1 MLSDLPPRIDRAVK
15 PPSLTRSATSAQDR
29 LFGNSVTNSSAKD
42 QNIPTADEIN
52 GYHQHQQQ
60 RQSSNNQN
68 QLSSG
73 SLDRNQQPNA
83 ASSLDRSRPGL

>member
-1 MLSDLPPRIDRAVK
+1 M
-15 PPSLTRSATSAQDR
+15 TRSATSAQDR
-29 LFGNSVTNSSAKD
+29 LFGGTVTNSTAKD

-60 RQSSNNQN
+60 QRQNSNSQN

-73 SLDRNQQPNA
+73 SLDRNQQQN
-83 ASSLDRSRPGL
+83 STVTSLDRSRPGTVLHKTAVC